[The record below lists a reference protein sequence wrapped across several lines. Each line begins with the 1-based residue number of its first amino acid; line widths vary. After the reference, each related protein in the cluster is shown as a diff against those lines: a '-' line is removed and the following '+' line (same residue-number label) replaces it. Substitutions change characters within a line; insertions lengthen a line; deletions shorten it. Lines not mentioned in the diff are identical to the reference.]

1 MSHYKKQSVLE
12 VKLFEFSLF
21 GVNTYFVWDTLS
33 KEAAV
38 IDPAMSDPRECEVFS
53 SFVTEQ
59 GLILKYLLCTH
70 LHIDHTFGI
79 EYIEAN
85 YKIGLHASEADDFF
99 GKQRA
104 TQARMF
110 RLRMAEPAPLHI
122 DFAITEVEKFYLGKE
137 YLEAIVTPG
146 HSPGGVSF
154 YCPDSSI
161 VFTGDS
167 LFKGSIGRTDLA
179 GGNHSQLIRSVTS
192 KLLNLP
198 PQTIVYPGHGP
209 KTTIAYEKDY
219 NPYL

>member
-1 MSHYKKQSVLE
+1 ME
-12 VKLFEFSLF
+12 VKSFEFSLF
-21 GVNTYFVWDTLS
+21 GVNTYLVWDALS

-38 IDPAMSDPRECEVFS
+38 IDPAMSDARECEAFS
-53 SFVTEQ
+53 SFVTQ
-59 GLILKYLLCTH
+59 HGLKLKYLLCTH

-79 EYIEAN
+79 EYIESK
-85 YKIGLHASEADDFF
+85 YKIGLHASEADDFL

-104 TQARMF
+104 AQARMF
-110 RLRMAEPAPLHI
+110 RLRMPEPSPLRI
-122 DFAITEVEKFYLGKE
+122 DFPITEGEKFYLGKE

-154 YCPDSSI
+154 YCPGSSI

-179 GGNHSQLIRSVTS
+179 GGNQSQLIRSVTS
-192 KLLNLP
+192 KLLSLP

>member
-53 SFVTEQ
+53 SFVTEH

-104 TQARMF
+104 AQARMF

-122 DFAITEVEKFYLGKE
+122 DSAITEGEKFYLGKSI
-137 YLEAIVTPG
+137 LRLSLRPATRPVVFP
-146 HSPGGVSF
+146 
-154 YCPDSSI
+154 SI
-161 VFTGDS
+161 VRTHQLFLPVILFLKEASAAQILQAAITRS
-167 LFKGSIGRTDLA
+167 LSEA
-179 GGNHSQLIRSVTS
+179 
-192 KLLNLP
+192 
-198 PQTIVYPGHGP
+198 
-209 KTTIAYEKDY
+209 
-219 NPYL
+219 